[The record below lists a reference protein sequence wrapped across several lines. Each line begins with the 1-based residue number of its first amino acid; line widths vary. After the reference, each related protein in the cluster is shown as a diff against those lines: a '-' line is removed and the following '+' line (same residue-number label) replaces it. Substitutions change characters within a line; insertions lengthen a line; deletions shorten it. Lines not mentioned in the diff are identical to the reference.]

1 MQSYPEKLD
10 IVFNFLENTAWV
22 SLDMLGKTL
31 LQLHR
36 VPCKDHP
43 ITGLEIVYPNDPEAR
58 VIKQVVVRGQHIK
71 VHQSAF
77 YFLVC

>member
-1 MQSYPEKLD
+1 
-10 IVFNFLENTAWV
+10 
-22 SLDMLGKTL
+22 MLGKTL

-36 VPCKDHP
+36 VPCKDNP

-77 YFLVC
+77 YFLVCQSTANFLITLVVTD